1 MTGINWDIRR
11 EGRRWRPGEIRE
23 RWEGLPEKFE
33 VIDGQLLW
41 SEAEKL
47 HLLGVLLEAVG
58 VDRAVRLGDPRVWR
72 TAIAALEEGS

>member
-11 EGRRWRPGEIRE
+11 EGRRWQPGELLE

-47 HLLGVLLEAVG
+47 HLLAGQ
-58 VDRAVRLGDPRVWR
+58 RVWR
-72 TAIAALEEGS
+72 AAIPALEEGS